1 MLTYM
6 RNRSK
11 TWVKWIIFGA
21 IIVVFVFWGGSTYW
35 SKEANMVAKVD
46 RHIITAQQYSKA
58 YEDTLRALQ
67 ENLGTAPTPDM
78 IKSLGLK
85 EKVLDQMVDDYI
97 LSLEARKAGVTISDE
112 ELQSIIQSFPPFQQ
126 DGKFSEGNYRR
137 VLEYQRLT
145 PAEFE
150 DMQRKELLKQKFFGI
165 LTENMIVTP
174 EEVMAYYKYQNDVF
188 DLNFLAVDARQ
199 FMKDVTVNDRDAG
212 IFFDKNK
219 EKYKVPPRITL
230 SCLLFPSSAYLD
242 KAVIT
247 QEEAREYYDSHKKEF
262 AAGGKVSG
270 RHILLA
276 LPKDADPALV
286 ERKMA
291 EARKIY
297 EEAKGGA
304 DFAALAK
311 ERSEDAGTKDS
322 GGDLGAV
329 VPESLPAPVKEA
341 FDKMKPGEVAGPVR
355 TSFGIHVLKLE
366 GREEAKQSTFE
377 EVAATVMQSMKARRA
392 LILAGD
398 DADASFRELYELGT
412 QNIASYAQKKGLQV
426 KDVGPF
432 FQGADIGIPN
442 AEEFTKAAFLLPKG
456 EMGRP
461 VDTGDGFLIYLV
473 KDKMNSRIPE
483 LSEVKD
489 RVLKDLAMSK
499 ALEKAKAYAAS
510 LEKDPARLGSMPF
523 QTTGAFKRTSPAVPR
538 LESVPGVKDDLNRL
552 RSPRTYAAGEK
563 LFVVWIGK
571 MQPADVRTADPAQ
584 VKDLSDE
591 LLNRKKETAI
601 TQYQKDARKNH
612 SVTINTDKVSPRD
625 LSHLPDNN

>member
-6 RNRSK
+6 RNRSR

-21 IIVVFVFWGGSTYW
+21 IIIVFVFWGGSTYW

-58 YEDTLRALQ
+58 YEDTLKALQ

-78 IKSLGLK
+78 IKSLGLR
-85 EKVLDQMVDDYI
+85 EKVIDQMVDDYI
-97 LSLEARKAGVTISDE
+97 LSLEARKAGITISDE
-112 ELQSIIQSFPPFQQ
+112 ELQAIIQSFPPFQQ

-150 DMQRKELLKQKFFGI
+150 DLQRKELLKQKFYGV
-165 LTENMIVTP
+165 LTENMIVSP
-174 EEVMAYYKYQNDVF
+174 EEAAAFYQYQNDVF

-199 FMKDVTVNDRDAG
+199 FVADVTVNDREAG
-212 IFFDKNK
+212 LFFDKNK
-219 EKYKVPPRITL
+219 EKYKVAPGITL
-230 SCLLFPSSAYLD
+230 SCILFPASAYMD
-242 KAVIT
+242 KAAIS

-262 AAGGKVSG
+262 AVEGRVTG

-286 ERKMA
+286 EQKA
-291 EARKIY
+291 AAAQKIY
-297 EEAKGGA
+297 DEAKGGA

-311 ERSEDAGTKDS
+311 GRSEDAGTRDS
-322 GGDLGAV
+322 GGGLGTVAA
-329 VPESLPAPVKEA
+329 ESLPKPMKEA
-341 FDKMKPGEVAGPVR
+341 FDKMKPGEVGGPVR
-355 TSFGIHVLKLE
+355 TSLGIHVLKLE
-366 GREEAKQSTFE
+366 SREEAKQSTFE
-377 EVAATVMQSMKARRA
+377 EVAAAVVQSMKARRA

-398 DADASFRELYELGT
+398 EADASFREIYEQGT
-412 QNIASYAQKKGLQV
+412 QGFASYALKKGLQV
-426 KDVGPF
+426 KDIGPF
-432 FQGADIGIPN
+432 HQGEDIGIPN
-442 AEEFTKAAFLLPKG
+442 AQEIAKAAFLLPKG

-461 VDTGDGFLIYLV
+461 VETGDGFMIYLV

-489 RVLKDLAMSK
+489 RVLQDLAMSK
-499 ALEKAKAYAAS
+499 AVDKAKAYTAS
-510 LEKDPARLGSMPF
+510 LEKDPARLASMPF

-538 LESVPGVKDDLNRL
+538 LESVPKVKDNLDKL
-552 RSPRTYAAGEK
+552 RSPKTFAAGEK

-571 MQPADVRTADPAQ
+571 MQAADARTADPAQ
-584 VKDLSDE
+584 LRSLSDE
-591 LLNRKKETAI
+591 LLNRKKETAVG
-601 TQYQKDARKNH
+601 QYRKDIRKDY
-612 SVTINTDKVSPRD
+612 SVTINTEKVSPRD
-625 LSHLPDNN
+625 LGHLPDNN